1 MSKLDEIFSKNTIA
15 ATSKPIGLKDGMAS
29 LISFNE
35 VIIDINKT
43 KQDIKDLMIEL
54 IDDAHA
60 TTTTL
65 NTMPLVSSYRA
76 VDDMRKFARQKVD
89 EL

>member
-1 MSKLDEIFSKNTIA
+1 MSKLEKI
-15 ATSKPIGLKDGMAS
+15 
-29 LISFNE
+29 LIDTLF
-35 VIIDINKT
+35 INNYDVVWGHDDAR
-43 KQDIKDLMIEL
+43 QQIKALILEL

-76 VDDMRKFARQKVD
+76 VDDMRKFARQKVED
-89 EL
+89 L

>member
-1 MSKLDEIFSKNTIA
+1 MSKLDEILFEHRWHAIA
-15 ATSKPIGLKDGMAS
+15 DFHEAKDGGMP
-29 LISFNE
+29 E
-35 VIIDINKT
+35 KT
-43 KQDIKDLMIEL
+43 KHQQEAREQVVALILEL

-76 VDDMRKFARQKVD
+76 VDDMRKFARQKVED
-89 EL
+89 L